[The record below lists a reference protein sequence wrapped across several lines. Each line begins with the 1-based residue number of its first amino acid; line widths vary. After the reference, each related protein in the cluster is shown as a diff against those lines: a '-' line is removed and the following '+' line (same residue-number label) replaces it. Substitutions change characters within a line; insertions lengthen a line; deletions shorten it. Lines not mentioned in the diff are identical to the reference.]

1 MSQVHP
7 CRKGSSCPRATVP
20 LHDDRCCGGDREG
33 GIDPGSERARISHA
47 AGRAQPAC
55 GLSPLQA
62 HLDLAL
68 PPNRA
73 ANALFEVDVGAMR
86 RLGIEVP
93 ASTPVGRS
101 YNMPGGGLEVPIDRA
116 IPPELLRRVR

>member
-1 MSQVHP
+1 L
-7 CRKGSSCPRATVP
+7 R
-20 LHDDRCCGGDREG
+20 
-33 GIDPGSERARISHA
+33 PGAS
-47 AGRAQPAC
+47 GNVFLTPQG

-62 HLDLAL
+62 HIDLAL

-86 RLGIEVP
+86 RLGIDIP

-101 YNMPGGGLEVPIDRA
+101 YNMPGGGLEVPIPSR
-116 IPPELLRRVR
+116 IPAEALRRIR